1 MLALYINEYSIK
13 KQRKGEILYVDG
25 KQIINP
31 KEEDYL
37 EAGYLPLTDSKVPE
51 YNPEIEYLEITY
63 EKREEDILIHYEVK
77 EIQPEPEEVSED
89 YE

>member
-37 EAGYLPLTDSKVPE
+37 KAGYLPLTDSAIPE

-63 EKREEDILIHYEVK
+63 EKREEDILIHYSVK
-77 EIQPEPEEVSED
+77 EIEPEPEEE
-89 YE
+89 

>member
-37 EAGYLPLTDSKVPE
+37 AAGYLPLIDSAIPE

-63 EKREEDILIHYEVK
+63 EKREEDILIHYTAK
-77 EIQPEPEEVSED
+77 EIEPDPEEE
-89 YE
+89 

>member
-13 KQRKGEILYVDG
+13 KQRKGEILYIDG

-37 EAGYLPLTDSKVPE
+37 EAGYLPLTDSERPE
-51 YNPEIEYLEITY
+51 YDPETEFLEVTY
-63 EKREEDILIHYEVK
+63 ELREKDILIHYTVK
-77 EIQPEPEEVSED
+77 EIQPEPEEE
-89 YE
+89 ENEEI

>member
-13 KQRKGEILYVDG
+13 RQRKGEILYVDG

-37 EAGYLPLTDSKVPE
+37 VAGYLPLTDSAIPE

-63 EKREEDILIHYEVK
+63 EKREEDILIHYTAK
-77 EIQPEPEEVSED
+77 EIEPDPEEE
-89 YE
+89 

>member
-37 EAGYLPLTDSKVPE
+37 AAGYLPLTDSAIPE
-51 YNPEIEYLEITY
+51 YDPEIEYLEITY
-63 EKREEDILIHYEVK
+63 EKREEDILKHYTAKKIEL
-77 EIQPEPEEVSED
+77 EPEEI
-89 YE
+89 

>member
-13 KQRKGEILYVDG
+13 KQRKDEILYVDG

-37 EAGYLPLTDSKVPE
+37 AAGYLPLTDSERPE
-51 YNPEIEYLEITY
+51 YDPEIEYLEVTY
-63 EKREEDILIHYEVK
+63 EKREEDILIHYTVK
-77 EIQPEPEEVSED
+77 EIQPESVEE
-89 YE
+89 

>member
-1 MLALYINEYSIK
+1 MLALYINEYSIR

-37 EAGYLPLTDSKVPE
+37 EAGYLPLTDSEIPE
-51 YNPEIEYLEITY
+51 YDPEIEYLEITY
-63 EKREEDILIHYEVK
+63 EKREEDILIHYSVK
-77 EIQPEPEEVSED
+77 EIEPDPEEE
-89 YE
+89 